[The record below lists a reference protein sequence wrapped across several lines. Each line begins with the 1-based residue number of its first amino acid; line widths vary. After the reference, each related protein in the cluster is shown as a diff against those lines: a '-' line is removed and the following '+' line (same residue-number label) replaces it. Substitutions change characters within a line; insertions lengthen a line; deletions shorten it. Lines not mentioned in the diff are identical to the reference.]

1 MQNKG
6 VAFGDYLNHFSKKN
20 TTILHSAF
28 SILHLRVSAL
38 NWKLT
43 LQSKTKYVI
52 LAESKGDAFVKK
64 NTAEIVKELGLC
76 PDFQTFYQE
85 NKDYM
90 ISGDLSVLLAQLLER
105 KGLKKAQV
113 IKNAELSEVYGYQI
127 FSGVRVPERKKL
139 LCLAFAMNLNVEEVQ
154 KLLKCAGYP
163 QLYVKLPFD
172 SVLLYGF
179 CKGLTVLQINEL
191 LYEYGLETLG

>member
-1 MQNKG
+1 MQK
-6 VAFGDYLNHFSKKN
+6 DTS
-20 TTILHSAF
+20 
-28 SILHLRVSAL
+28 
-38 NWKLT
+38 
-43 LQSKTKYVI
+43 
-52 LAESKGDAFVKK
+52 
-64 NTAEIVKELGLC
+64 EIVKELGLY
-76 PDFQTFYQE
+76 PDFQTFYDE

-90 ISGDLSVLLAQLLER
+90 VSGNLAALLAQLLES

-139 LCLAFAMNLNVEEVQ
+139 LCLAVGMKLNIEETQ
-154 KLLKCAGYP
+154 QLLKCAGYS

-172 SVLLYGF
+172 SIVLYGL
-179 CKGLTVLQINEL
+179 CKGLAVVQINEL